1 MDILSWTK
9 LNPEIQLNNVN
20 RRYFNKYYYKLEI
33 EVIGASFLRYPEMT
47 IDQQINLR
55 RNVRTINYGGS
66 WRRRVQMPR
75 DQDIELLKAIILH
88 RPAFENK
95 LQFRIEEPHLQAY
108 SDNEDVLYEFA
119 TITSGA
125 DTQHIKKIFRPKD
138 DHCLDLL
145 KQGYTISSVATEYPF
160 KVSVREGRYNVQ
172 NKHQILNYL
181 RSIPE
186 LVKLP
191 EHFVS
196 AMEKEYE
203 SVWNCYFYTQDKD
216 ICTMLALIN
225 PSFVRTIE
233 EYYTVEREAK

>member
-9 LNPEIQLNNVN
+9 LNPEIQFSNVN
-20 RRYFNKYYYKLEI
+20 RRYFNKHYYKLEI
-33 EVIGASFLRYPEMT
+33 GVIGANFLRYPELT
-47 IDQQINLR
+47 IEQQIHMRGNAR
-55 RNVRTINYGGS
+55 SISYGGS
-66 WRRRVQMPR
+66 WRRRIKMPTAR
-75 DQDIELLKAIILH
+75 DIELLEAIRKH
-88 RPAFENK
+88 RPDFESR
-95 LQFRIEEPHLQAY
+95 LQFRVEEPHLQAY
-108 SDNEDVLYEFA
+108 SDDETVLYDFA
-119 TITSGA
+119 VAISGS

-138 DHCLDLL
+138 NHCLDLL